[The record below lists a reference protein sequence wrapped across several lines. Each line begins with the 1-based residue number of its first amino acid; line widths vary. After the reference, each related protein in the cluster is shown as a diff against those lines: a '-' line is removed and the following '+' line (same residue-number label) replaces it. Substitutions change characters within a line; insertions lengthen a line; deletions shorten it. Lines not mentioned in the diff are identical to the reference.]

1 MRGVDGEPMYRIDQL
16 QDATERKR
24 FEGQLQYLADHDPLT
39 GLFNRRRFFEEL
51 DRELAI
57 AQRYSN
63 DGALLSLDLDHFK
76 YINDSLGHA
85 KGDELL
91 ARVAGICRERLRD
104 TDLVARLGGDE
115 FAIILPRAKEQQARD
130 VAEGL
135 LTAVRKEIRLEIGLQ
150 ARRVTVSIGIAPFWA
165 GDGLTAVELLN
176 EADIAMYD
184 AKEAGRDTISTYDT
198 GQHRQKKMQAR
209 LSWAERIRRALEN
222 DGFVLHAQPILA
234 LNGDQ
239 RPRQELLLR
248 LIGEDGDLIP
258 PGVFLYIAERFG
270 LAPDLDRWVVHHAID
285 LLAEHQRAGSDLC
298 LEVNV
303 SAHSVIDNQLID
315 LITDRLAATNAD
327 PRGLCFE
334 LTETAAIIN
343 VDRARDF
350 ARQLSNLGCE
360 FALDDFGAGFASFY
374 YLKHLQF
381 DYLKIDG
388 EFIKDLPSSHTN
400 QVIVKSVV
408 QMAQGLGK
416 KTIAEFVEDEPTLD
430 LLRDYGVDYAQGYH
444 IAKPAPLEPIALDKA
459 SAGIPTR
466 P

>member
-1 MRGVDGEPMYRIDQL
+1 
-16 QDATERKR
+16 
-24 FEGQLQYLADHDPLT
+24 
-39 GLFNRRRFFEEL
+39 
-51 DRELAI
+51 
-57 AQRYSN
+57 
-63 DGALLSLDLDHFK
+63 
-76 YINDSLGHA
+76 
-85 KGDELL
+85 
-91 ARVAGICRERLRD
+91 
-104 TDLVARLGGDE
+104 
-115 FAIILPRAKEQQARD
+115 
-130 VAEGL
+130 
-135 LTAVRKEIRLEIGLQ
+135 
-150 ARRVTVSIGIAPFWA
+150 
-165 GDGLTAVELLN
+165 
-176 EADIAMYD
+176 
-184 AKEAGRDTISTYDT
+184 
-198 GQHRQKKMQAR
+198 
-209 LSWAERIRRALEN
+209 
-222 DGFVLHAQPILA
+222 
-234 LNGDQ
+234 
-239 RPRQELLLR
+239 LLLR

-350 ARQLSNLGCE
+350 ARRLSNLGCE

-430 LLRDYGVDYAQGYH
+430 SFATTASTTRRAITSPNPHRLSRSRSTRRLPASQHGRSPGSPEDPGSGRRGGGWLGRFCCQRARTPRSSSLRNSKKARDSASRCPAGVVGPRAW
-444 IAKPAPLEPIALDKA
+444 
-459 SAGIPTR
+459 TR
-466 P
+466 RGSW